1 MSMPDFLVI
10 AALIAVARWVIRSV
24 REGSIELP
32 SAGGETRTRPAP
44 VKPGPQR
51 TTSPQRSPA
60 PQHTSAPQQRTTL
73 ASRRPPAAKR
83 TTEWLPA
90 WNIVLD
96 LPEDAPRSE
105 IQAAAKRRIA
115 GALSA
120 GDRGAVDQITRAA
133 ATGLKQRFI
142 KTAGEFQRGKRG
154 P

>member
-32 SAGGETRTRPAP
+32 SAGGETRTRPTTA
-44 VKPGPQR
+44 KPGPQR
-51 TTSPQRSPA
+51 TPGQQRTPA
-60 PQHTSAPQQRTTL
+60 PQRATPG
-73 ASRRPPAAKR
+73 RRPAAAQR

-96 LPEDAPRSE
+96 IPEDAPRSE
-105 IQAAAKRRIA
+105 IQAAVKRRIA
-115 GALSA
+115 RALSV
-120 GDRGAVDQITRAA
+120 GDRGAIDQITRAA
-133 ATGLKQRFI
+133 ATGLKQRLI
-142 KTAGEFQRGKRG
+142 RTAGESQRGKRG